1 MGEGVGTVIEE
12 QIYILIDTSES
23 MVPSI
28 QYVKDKLFLLM
39 QVYGRPDRAGGVGWW
54 HCDRRADIYPNRYLL
69 EYDVQHTV
77 CQGLT
82 FPTHAGI

>member
-1 MGEGVGTVIEE
+1 MIEE

-39 QVYGRPDRAGGVGWW
+39 QVYSRPDSGGGGW
-54 HCDRRADIYPNRYLL
+54 HCDRRADIYPHRYLR
-69 EYDVQHTV
+69 EYGAQYTV
-77 CQGLT
+77 CQGQTL
-82 FPTHAGI
+82 PTHAGIW

>member
-1 MGEGVGTVIEE
+1 
-12 QIYILIDTSES
+12 
-23 MVPSI
+23 
-28 QYVKDKLFLLM
+28 M
-39 QVYGRPDRAGGVGWW
+39 QVYSRPDSGGGGR

-82 FPTHAGI
+82 FPAHAGI

>member
-28 QYVKDKLFLLM
+28 QYVKDKLFLLV
-39 QVYGRPDRAGGVGWW
+39 QVYSRPDRAGGVGWW
-54 HCDRRADIYPNRYLL
+54 YCDRRADRYPNRYLL
-69 EYDVQHTV
+69 EYGVQHTV